1 MPFPR
6 EPSRPKDQTWV
17 SCISCTGRWILYH
30 SLPFLYWAT
39 WEVTDSHC
47 STIYNSQDIEATKVS
62 INRWINK
69 KIWCTYIH
77 TVGFP
82 SGSLVKNP
90 RANAGDVGLI
100 LGSEEWEY
108 FLEILVIE
116 VVLYC
121 HFIKVQRTKHCLF
134 ISTSSLNTFY
144 VEKEMAAHS
153 SVLAWETPWTKELGG
168 L

>member
-100 LGSEEWEY
+100 LGSKDPLKE
-108 FLEILVIE
+108 
-116 VVLYC
+116 
-121 HFIKVQRTKHCLF
+121 
-134 ISTSSLNTFY
+134 
-144 VEKEMAAHS
+144 EMATQFS
-153 SVLAWETPWTKELGG
+153 ILAWEIPQTEEPGG
-168 L
+168 LVYGMAKESDMT